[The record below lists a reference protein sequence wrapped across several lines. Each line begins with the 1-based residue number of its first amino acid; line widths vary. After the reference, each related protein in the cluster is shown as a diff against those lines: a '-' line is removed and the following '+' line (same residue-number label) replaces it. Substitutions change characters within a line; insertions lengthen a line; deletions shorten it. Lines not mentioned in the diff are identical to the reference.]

1 MKTEQIQLYNNTYT
15 VPAEAGGFLVT
26 CPGCGAQLN
35 LYDMYHG
42 LCPWCESG
50 VKKQR
55 NRLIRILQA
64 LDYKID
70 QNDSGNV
77 VVPDGYI
84 SVQQLHQW
92 MDHPEDLNGEMD
104 ASRLVEYKEL
114 HEGEKHLRAWC
125 AVCLGEG
132 YAKALQDRDP
142 EKAKSILQ
150 GLATAGEEKFIKFS
164 LHKAIDRLAG
174 SWPRQTKLLQQ
185 AMGQIR
191 ETFRSRYI
199 LEVLQRLEV

>member
-26 CPGCGAQLN
+26 CPGCGARLN

-114 HEGEKHLRAWC
+114 HEGEKHF
-125 AVCLGEG
+125 
-132 YAKALQDRDP
+132 
-142 EKAKSILQ
+142 
-150 GLATAGEEKFIKFS
+150 AGACYGRRRKI
-164 LHKAIDRLAG
+164 
-174 SWPRQTKLLQQ
+174 
-185 AMGQIR
+185 
-191 ETFRSRYI
+191 Y
-199 LEVLQRLEV
+199 